1 MGSSVVPLRT
11 QLGSGEAAPSCP
23 VPSGWDLP
31 KVIKTPGK
39 CLGIGINIAPV
50 EKWIIFSQ
58 LGWFWREGTT
68 AKDGASRGQT
78 REAATSPEHHEQLLR
93 DFFPPA
99 F

>member
-1 MGSSVVPLRT
+1 MGSSVVPLRIR
-11 QLGSGEAAPSCP
+11 LGSGGAAPLCP
-23 VPSGWDLP
+23 MRSGQDLP
-31 KVIKTPGK
+31 EVIKNPGK

-50 EKWIIFSQ
+50 EKWIIFSR

-68 AKDGASRGQT
+68 AKDRASRGQT